1 MAITAFVGTPGSG
14 KSYDAVA
21 KIVDNLRMGRRIY
34 TNIRGMNDFN
44 CLQQIQMLTGLSDS
58 HLLCY
63 LNFLT
68 DEEAK
73 CFWDHVAPGS
83 MIVLDEVQNI
93 FNARDWAKKENGL
106 FNAWAST
113 HRHMGFDLL
122 LITQSMQRLDTAV
135 RSLVQF
141 VYLYRKLDFFGK
153 LFTKKYLVYA
163 YADQE
168 VTGPPL
174 SKAVRTYDKRI
185 FFCYQSYMFKD
196 MKEQGIMKH
205 VNVLNHPIFYA
216 IPIVFGYFIYMAFQS
231 GMLRGDLFG
240 ANKQFDKLK
249 KSPTA
254 VAAPASPHKSYSV
267 HTPSIWTASTKSGQT
282 LFSNRG
288 SDEAAKNDKDKKNDE
303 KAPKKT

>member
-1 MAITAFVGTPGSG
+1 MSITAFVGTPGSG
-14 KSYDAVA
+14 KTYDAVA
-21 KIVDNLRMGRRIY
+21 KIVDNLRTGRRIY
-34 TNIRGMNDFN
+34 TNIRGLNDFE

-83 MIVLDEVQNI
+83 MIVLDEVQNL
-93 FNARDWAKKENGL
+93 FNARDWA
-106 FNAWAST
+106 SI

-174 SKAVRTYDKRI
+174 SKAYRTYDKRI

-205 VNVLNHPIFYA
+205 VNVLNHPVFYA
-216 IPIVFGYFIYMAFQS
+216 IPVVFGYFIYMMFQS
-231 GMLRGDLFG
+231 GMIRGDLFG

-249 KSPTA
+249 KSPA
-254 VAAPASPHKSYSV
+254 SAAAPASPHKPYSE
-267 HTPSIWTASTKSGQT
+267 HTPSIWTARSKSGQA

-303 KAPKKT
+303 KSPKKT

>member
-1 MAITAFVGTPGSG
+1 M
-14 KSYDAVA
+14 
-21 KIVDNLRMGRRIY
+21 
-34 TNIRGMNDFN
+34 
-44 CLQQIQMLTGLSDS
+44 
-58 HLLCY
+58 
-63 LNFLT
+63 
-68 DEEAK
+68 
-73 CFWDHVAPGS
+73 
-83 MIVLDEVQNI
+83 
-93 FNARDWAKKENGL
+93 
-106 FNAWAST
+106 
-113 HRHMGFDLL
+113 
-122 LITQSMQRLDTAV
+122 
-135 RSLVQF
+135 
-141 VYLYRKLDFFGK
+141 
-153 LFTKKYLVYA
+153 YA